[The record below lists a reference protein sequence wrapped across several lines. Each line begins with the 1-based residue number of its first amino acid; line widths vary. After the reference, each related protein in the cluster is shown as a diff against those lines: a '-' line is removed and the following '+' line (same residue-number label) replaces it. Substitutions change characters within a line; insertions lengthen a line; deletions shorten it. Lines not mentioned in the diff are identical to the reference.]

1 MESVQ
6 QKVRIDID
14 RQRCRFAMF
23 DPTGCKRCL
32 EVCPT
37 ALFGVVPAQ
46 KRIPG
51 AAPISYR
58 IEVTW
63 PEQCI
68 GCGACINA
76 CPHDAIR
83 IQGVAMT
90 A

>member
-32 EVCPT
+32 EVCPV
-37 ALFGVVPAQ
+37 ALFGVVPAE
-46 KRIPG
+46 KRVPG
-51 AAPISYR
+51 TAPIRYR

-63 PEQCI
+63 PEQCN
-68 GCGACINA
+68 GCGACIKACSYNA
-76 CPHDAIR
+76 IEILGMPV
-83 IQGVAMT
+83 G
-90 A
+90 